1 MTANSKKLIAG
12 KIVDTGIKTSLDDLS
27 FQDAIKTIK
36 EIEQKFMV
44 EGNVYKIHFGRVTS
58 ESEPTLYV
66 QEYLKSA

>member
-27 FQDAIKTIK
+27 FQDAIKTMK
-36 EIEQKFMV
+36 EIEQEFMV
-44 EGNVYKIHFGRVTS
+44 EGNVYKIHFGRVTP